1 MLNLLIAEKDPK
13 TRLTFKNLFVNF
25 FNMFEAD
32 NGIEAIEISERENI
46 ALYLISCDMPFITER
61 GFLSRFEHMP
71 IQPLLIYGDP
81 ANCTLPEDFPYI
93 HFFEQTEDVIAIRRA
108 VDRIRFHHY
117 GVSEDPRFFLYSG
130 LEIDYFLR
138 KLKVDGKETRLT
150 PKEFDLLVFLL
161 SHSGEQFTRE
171 TLLETVWGYEF
182 LGDSRTIDTHVKSLR
197 NKLGPYR
204 TLVVTIWG
212 KGYKI
217 ELPETWSPQDGHK
230 AP

>member
-13 TRLTFKNLFVNF
+13 IRLTIKNLF
-25 FNMFEAD
+25 FNAFKIFEAD

-46 ALYLISCDMPFITER
+46 ALYLINSEMPFITER
-61 GFLSRFEHMP
+61 GFLGRFEHVL
-71 IQPLLIYGDP
+71 IQPLLIYGETVERSI
-81 ANCTLPEDFPYI
+81 AENFPFI
-93 HFFEQTEDVIAIRRA
+93 HFFEKSTDAIAIRKA
-108 VDRIRFHHY
+108 VDLMKFHNY
-117 GVSEDPRFFLYSG
+117 GVSEDPRYFNYSG

-138 KLKVDGKETRLT
+138 KLELDGKETRLT

-161 SHSGEQFTRE
+161 SHSGEQFSRE
-171 TLLETVWGYEF
+171 ELLEKVWGYEF

-217 ELPETWSPQDGHK
+217 ELPEQWE
-230 AP
+230 